1 MTQRLPICRKQE
13 IVRTIHSLFDH
24 KNVDWDP
31 EEQHTSLG
39 KGFIVPLFNK
49 DILLHDYHLHWNNTT
64 TIRNYQL
71 QNFLQT
77 GGIELPCGDS
87 KHSGNLFGSD

>member
-1 MTQRLPICRKQE
+1 MQKARDCQNHT
-13 IVRTIHSLFDH
+13 LFVDH